1 MTDYGVGEAPTREIT
16 ESRFPCV
23 QCGGLLQYKIG
34 TTSLQCNYCG
44 HTNQIVNSLEPIL
57 EYDIHYA
64 LRELERA
71 QKTAP
76 GTTVIHCTNC
86 AAEFDMDAHIHA
98 SECPYCGT
106 HVVTDT
112 VHQRSIKPKALL
124 PFAITAEQAR
134 KSYKKWLSGLWFAPN
149 ALKKFARG
157 DRNLNGVYIPYWTY
171 DSSTATAYTGQRG
184 DTYYV
189 RVRYSTIEN
198 GRRVTR
204 TRMEPRIRWTPVSG
218 RTRRHFDD
226 VLVGA
231 SKSLPRQIMDWL
243 QPWDLDK
250 LIPYTEDYLAGF
262 SSEIYQVELD
272 EGFERAK
279 VLMDQT
285 IRSDIARDIGGDQ
298 QRIQSMQT
306 QHSDTTFKHVLLPL
320 WTAAFTFRDKTYR
333 YVVNGRT
340 GKTRGERPYSKVK
353 IALAVIAGLLVV
365 AGFLTYAA
373 STGAFNTGNM
383 GTPPFDIPVR
393 QLPGGYRF

>member
-1 MTDYGVGEAPTREIT
+1 MNQKGVGEASTRELT
-16 ESRFPCV
+16 ESRFPCA
-23 QCGGLLQYKIG
+23 QCGGMLQYKIG
-34 TTSLQCNYCG
+34 TSTLQCKYCG
-44 HTNQIVNSLEPIL
+44 HSNEIVNPVEPIL

-71 QKTAP
+71 PKNAP
-76 GTTVIHCTNC
+76 GTTVIHCNTC
-86 AAEFDMDAHIHA
+86 AAEFSMDAYIHA
-98 SECPYCGT
+98 GECPYCGT

-124 PFAITAEQAR
+124 PFSVTPEQAR
-134 KSYKKWLSGLWFAPN
+134 ESYKKWLGSLWFAPN
-149 ALKKFARG
+149 ELKKFARE
-157 DRNLNGVYIPYWTY
+157 DRSLNGVYIPYWTY
-171 DSSTATAYTGQRG
+171 DSATVTHYQGQRG

-204 TRMEPRIRWTPVSG
+204 TRMEPRIRWTPVRG

-231 SKSLPRQIMDWL
+231 SKSLPRRIMDWL
-243 QPWDLDK
+243 QPWDLDA
-250 LIPYTEDYLAGF
+250 LVPYTEEYLAGF

-279 VLMDQT
+279 VLMDKT
-285 IRSDIARDIGGDQ
+285 IRADVARDIGGDH
-298 QRIQSMQT
+298 QRISQLQT

-320 WTAAFTFRDKTYR
+320 WTAAFTFRNKTYR

-340 GKTRGERPYSKVK
+340 GKTRGERPYSRIK
-353 IALAVIAGLLVV
+353 IALAVIAALVV
-365 AGFLTYAA
+365 LAGILAYAG
-373 STGAFNTGNM
+373 STGAFSSGS
-383 GTPPFDIPVR
+383 FDVPPVR